1 MPIYLFR
8 RNRTYPDFVRDYLE
22 APRPDLS
29 LPWRAASY
37 TALDVETSGL
47 DPRRDAVLAIGLVE
61 IESGRVLLERAWRTL
76 VRPPAGLIVPA
87 ESIRIH
93 GLLRRDLADAPPLS
107 EALPEL
113 LRRLRGRVL
122 LLHVAAIDAGFLNQ
136 VLRRQYAARLRGPV
150 IDTARL
156 AAKLQHDERYMRGDS
171 AGPPV
176 IALRALAE
184 RAGLPAYAEHN
195 PLDDALTTAQLFLIM
210 ATQLERQGRAS
221 LGRLLRLGGYLR

>member
-1 MPIYLFR
+1 MFRHLFR
-8 RNRTYPDFVRDYLE
+8 RSRTYPDFVRDYLD
-22 APRPDLS
+22 APRPERR

-37 TALDVETSGL
+37 TALDIETSGL
-47 DPRRDAVLAIGLVE
+47 DLRHDAVLAIGLVE
-61 IESGRVLLERAWRTL
+61 IEAGRVLIERAWHTL
-76 VRPPAGLIVPA
+76 VRPPEELIVPA
-87 ESIRIH
+87 ASIRIH

-122 LLHVAAIDAGFLNQ
+122 ILHVATIDAGFLNRA
-136 VLRRQYAARLRGPV
+136 LRRHYATKLRGPV

-156 AAKLQHDERYMRGDS
+156 AARLQHDERYMQGDA

-195 PLDDALTTAQLFLIM
+195 PLDDALTTAQLFLVL
-210 ATQLERQGRAS
+210 ATQLERQGGAS
-221 LGRLLRLGGYLR
+221 LHGLLRLGGYLR